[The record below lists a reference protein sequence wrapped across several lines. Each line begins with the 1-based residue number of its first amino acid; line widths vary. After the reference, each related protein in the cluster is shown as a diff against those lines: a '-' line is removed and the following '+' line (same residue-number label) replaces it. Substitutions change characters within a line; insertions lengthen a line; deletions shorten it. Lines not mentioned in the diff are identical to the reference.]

1 MVDCC
6 VSGLEMSWREVFPER
21 RKTSSSATVRAVWDF
36 SLSCLVVGGKW
47 MIWYKHVAGGGHGTQ
62 TITRR
67 KCPLSRAVAGSRNE
81 RH

>member
-21 RKTSSSATVRAVWDF
+21 RKTSSSSATVRAFWDF

-47 MIWYKHVAGGGHGTQ
+47 MIWYKHVN
-62 TITRR
+62 
-67 KCPLSRAVAGSRNE
+67 SRWWPRYSDY
-81 RH
+81 HSS